1 MFAGIIPELPEL
13 PEIQEQS
20 TLALRLRGTIE
31 KQLPGI
37 PQVDTADLLGYNSRA
52 IEAARLAE
60 AIGIAFEI
68 SRRQKM
74 IMAARAREE
83 DRILQALAQRRR
95 AWWR

>member
-1 MFAGIIPELPEL
+1 MFGGIPPELPDL

-20 TLALRLRGTIE
+20 TRAVRLRGTIQ

-37 PQVDTADLLGYNSRA
+37 PTLNTSDLLGYNPRE

-74 IMAARAREE
+74 ISAARAREE

>member
-1 MFAGIIPELPEL
+1 MHDLELLLPEL
-13 PEIQEQS
+13 LMNTPDLSMDRIRLQG
-20 TLALRLRGTIE
+20 TLQQRLPSI
-31 KQLPGI
+31 PGAG
-37 PQVDTADLLGYNSRA
+37 VEAFFMGDRA
-52 IEAARLAE
+52 AEAEAMAI

-74 IMAARAREE
+74 VMAARAREE